1 MWGDFSLL
9 QFYPRNW
16 QAAFFR
22 SMHPWLTYMSLWH
35 FWFWFTFI
43 FVMNLFFIY
52 IFKTLTYYRVDIRS
66 LKSVGDKRRI
76 AWPEMLI
83 ILFPIYWAINII
95 TNALFYLRL
104 LESNGG
110 YAFLSVQISAY
121 QWGWKYCYG
130 DTFYPKY
137 FNNSIKVGFNTIM
150 SQGGGVNNIFKNSF
164 ENINKST
171 TLINES
177 LNDDQKLLYL
187 QNDEFLNLQKKNLTE
202 TLRYNWN
209 VSIRENQDISAETY
223 FCRWW
228 LKKCGILENEFQ
240 NVTKNRLFHSGYWIT
255 AQGVDPNTL
264 TWISKNGLKTLVID
278 QLRLLRSTGALVL
291 PTKNTFRLMS
301 CSEDVTHSWAI
312 PALGIKMD
320 CVPGRLFCFIT
331 SIIREGIYF
340 GQCSELC
347 GWNHYNMPVVVYAL
361 PIEHFI
367 IWWELELHSIFT
379 KPFTDYPENFI
390 KVNTTYLNYSLLNSK
405 YK

>member
-1 MWGDFSLL
+1 
-9 QFYPRNW
+9 
-16 QAAFFR
+16 
-22 SMHPWLTYMSLWH
+22 
-35 FWFWFTFI
+35 
-43 FVMNLFFIY
+43 MNLFFIY
-52 IFKTLTYYRVDIRS
+52 IYKSLTYYRVDIRG
-66 LKSVGDKRRI
+66 LRAVGDKRRI

-83 ILFPIYWAINII
+83 VLFPIYWAINII

-110 YAFLSVQISAY
+110 YALLSVQVSAY

-137 FNNSIKVGFNTIM
+137 FNNPIKVGFNTIM
-150 SQGGGVNNIFKNSF
+150 SQGGGVHNIFKDAIWNA
-164 ENINKST
+164 ERGLVVVEDST
-171 TLINES
+171 VNREGLS
-177 LNDDQKLLYL
+177 YL
-187 QNDEFLNLQKKNLTE
+187 KNDELLIVQKRDVQA
-202 TLRYNWN
+202 TLKLKHNWN

-240 NVTKNRLFHSGYWIT
+240 NTTKNRLFHSGYWIT
-255 AQGVDPNTL
+255 AQGIDPNTP
-264 TWISKNGLKTLVID
+264 TWLSTNGTKTLITD
-278 QLRLLRSTGALVL
+278 HLRLLRSTGALVL
-291 PTKNTFRLMS
+291 PTKNIFRLMS
-301 CSEDVTHSWAI
+301 CSEDVTHSWAV

-331 SIIREGIYF
+331 SITREGIYF

-367 IWWELELHSIFT
+367 VWWELELHSIFSN
-379 KPFTDYPENFI
+379 PFTNYPKNFTEI
-390 KVNTTYLNYSLLNSK
+390 KTNYLNYSLLNSK